1 MRLRDFLID
10 ERVVE
15 ADFSSIRCRI
25 AEENAVWPRPINR
38 SETHRTWF
46 AGGVNLA
53 AFQLEELKFLAS
65 LADGNNFRMRGG
77 IVGLRDPIH
86 GLGDDFVALHDDG
99 TERSAAPRA
108 DILN

>member
-15 ADFSSIRCRI
+15 ADFSSIRYRI
-25 AEENAVWPRPINR
+25 TEENAVWPRPINR
-38 SETHRTWF
+38 AETHRTWF

-65 LADGNNFRMRGG
+65 LADGNNLRMCGR
-77 IVGLRDPIH
+77 IVGLRNPIH
-86 GLGDDFVALHDDG
+86 GLGDDFVSLDYDS
-99 TERSAAPRA
+99 TERATAT
-108 DILN
+108 